1 MENEWKIYTKTGD
14 KGETSLIGGTRVP
27 KYHER
32 IEAYGTL
39 DELNSFIGYLRDQLT
54 DIHLRDILLRIQEN
68 LFTAESELAT
78 DPEKE
83 LKRTLP
89 HLTELDVLELEN
101 EIDAMNLH
109 LPDLSSFILPG
120 GHPLVSLC
128 HVCRTVCRR
137 GERFIIKLASDMTV
151 DEILVKYINRLSD
164 YLFVLARELAFMNN
178 IPDLPWKPDVL
189 KEQKPVN

>member
-1 MENEWKIYTKTGD
+1 MEKEWKIYTKTGD

-39 DELNSFIGYLRDQLT
+39 DELNSLIGYLRDQVT
-54 DIHLRDILLRIQEN
+54 DVHLRDVLLRIQEN

-83 LKRTLP
+83 LNRALP
-89 HLTELDVLELEN
+89 HLSEEDVLELEH

-109 LPDLSSFILPG
+109 LPALSSFILPG
-120 GHPLVSLC
+120 GHPQVSLC
-128 HVCRTVCRR
+128 HICRTVCRR
-137 GERFIIKLASDMTV
+137 GERTIIKVASDMTV
-151 DEILVKYINRLSD
+151 DEVLIQYINRLSD
-164 YLFVLARELAFMNN
+164 YLFVLARELAFINN

-189 KEQKPVN
+189 EL